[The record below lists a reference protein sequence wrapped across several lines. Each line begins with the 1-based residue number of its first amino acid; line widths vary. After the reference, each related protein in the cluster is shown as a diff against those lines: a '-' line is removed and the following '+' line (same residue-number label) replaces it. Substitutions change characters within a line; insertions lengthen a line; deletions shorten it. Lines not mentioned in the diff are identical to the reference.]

1 MLISYQTDANGDLTH
16 TLGIYRNKGKT
27 PEFTGPIKESGF

>member
-1 MLISYQTDANGDLTH
+1 MLISYQADAPGDLAH

-27 PEFTGPIKESGF
+27 PELIGPIKESGY